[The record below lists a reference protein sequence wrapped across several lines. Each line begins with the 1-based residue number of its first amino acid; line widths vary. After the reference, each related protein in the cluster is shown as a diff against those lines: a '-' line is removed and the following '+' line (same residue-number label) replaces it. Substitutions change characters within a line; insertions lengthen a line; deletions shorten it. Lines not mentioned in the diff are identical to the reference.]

1 MLYAGSIPQF
11 AYMPCTISYGIDSTL
26 DLDLPP
32 ETLLASCMQP
42 RGEPLDDP
50 AAAMEA
56 ALGDPLD
63 FPPLAKAM
71 VPGDK
76 IVLALDGGLSQP
88 GLLLAALA
96 EYLIEAGAAASDL
109 TVLRTR
115 CDVGADAEDLR
126 SQLPAAWRDEIAWEA
141 HDPAAKAQL
150 GLLGASHEGRPI
162 HLNRTLLD
170 ADLVVPLGCLHA
182 EGSLGYRGRYGG
194 LFPAFADQKTI
205 ERYRKP
211 RGAAARR
218 GVDENQRKEIDEIG
232 WLLGSQFSVQIV
244 PGAGDRVLAVLAGE
258 TNSVFEHGRRRFKAA
273 WSVETPRK
281 ASLVIAAVSGRPGM
295 QTWDNLGRALANARR
310 AVAEEG
316 AIALCTELNVAPGPA
331 VASLGQTDDWEAVLR
346 RIRRDCPPD
355 ALVAAEIIETAARAR
370 IYLLSQLDEST
381 VEELGLAPI
390 SAPSDLKRLA
400 GRHESCIVL
409 ANAQHVQVQVGDE
422 RW

>member
-1 MLYAGSIPQF
+1 
-11 AYMPCTISYGIDSTL
+11 MPCTISYGADSTL

-32 ETLLASCMQP
+32 EALLASCLQP

-50 AAAMEA
+50 AAAMAA
-56 ALGDPLD
+56 ALGGPLD
-63 FPPLAKAM
+63 FPPLAKAR

-76 IVLALDGGLSQP
+76 IVLALDGGLPQP
-88 GLLLAALA
+88 GPLLAALVD
-96 EYLIEAGAAASDL
+96 YLIEAGAAASDL
-109 TVLRTR
+109 TVLRNR
-115 CDVGADAEDLR
+115 YDADAVAEDFR
-126 SQLPAAWRDEIAWEA
+126 SQLPAVWRDEIAWEA

-182 EGSLGYRGRYGG
+182 EDSLGYHGRYGG

-211 RGAAARR
+211 RGDAARR
-218 GVDENQRKEIDEIG
+218 GVDESQRKEIDEIG
-232 WLLGSQFSVQIV
+232 WLLGSQFSVQIL
-244 PGAGDRVLAVLAGE
+244 PGAGDGLLAVLAGE
-258 TNSVFEHGRRRFKAA
+258 TNSVFEHGQRLFEAA
-273 WSVETPRK
+273 WRLDVPRK
-281 ASLVIAAVSGRPGM
+281 ASLVVAAVSGGPGM

-310 AVAEEG
+310 AVAEGG
-316 AIALCTELNVAPGPA
+316 AIALCCELNVAPGPA
-331 VASLGQTDDWEAVLR
+331 VAGLRQTDDGQAVLR

-355 ALVAAEIIETAARAR
+355 ALVAAEIIETAGRAR

-381 VEELGLAPI
+381 VEELGLAPV

-400 GRHESCIVL
+400 RRHESCIVL
-409 ANAQHVQVQVGDE
+409 ANAQNVQVQVGDE